1 MKIPKEALTLH
12 IYHYEEVV
20 CAFKWA
26 IITHN
31 CREAV
36 FWGLELYD
44 SGMMD
49 DIFEVLLYL
58 WIEHMGFGKHCLT
71 TLYDILGCQQSDEL
85 DRDTWIQHV
94 YMWSNLRTM
103 DSTGFQILVRGAL
116 ISKISSIIPL
126 SYSSRPQNTASLQL
140 CVIIAHLNAHTT
152 SS

>member
-31 CREAV
+31 CREAI

-58 WIEHMGFGKHCLT
+58 WIEHIGFGKHCLT

-85 DRDTWIQHV
+85 DRDTWIKHV
-94 YMWSNLRTM
+94 YCWSNMRTM

-116 ISKISSIIPL
+116 ISKIWTPSFKHARA
-126 SYSSRPQNTASLQL
+126 YDSLDGAL
-140 CVIIAHLNAHTT
+140 TD
-152 SS
+152 